1 VISILASASPWL
13 AKSSLVP
20 ERARTAATE
29 LLARSTLEALK
40 AGEQPRDLDSV
51 VATVLAAADRA
62 QARGDRET
70 ANQLLNRAALLLF
83 DRTRHLD
90 GAESPLAA
98 NPEFFLAPLRAS
110 PAWQA
115 VTAPRGRREN
125 GAANHS
131 GPLKVVAVTDSDQ
144 RFLDAAIDAANSAD
158 SNLTIRV
165 LNLAQWAERNNL
177 TLPLNPGQ
185 QIAAR
190 SVSSNNQPWAT
201 ALTDELADADVVWVD
216 WSQRAAVLVSLLDL
230 AARRVIVRLHSFEA
244 FTVFPQLI
252 DPSRIDAFVVVSPAF
267 KNLMARTVPNLAGA
281 DRDVHVIGNPL
292 AEFAA
297 HPKSAAAPFTLG
309 MVGWAAPAKDAVW
322 TLDLLAALRADDDR
336 WQLHLIGA
344 EPDDSAYGQ
353 AVRQRMARP
362 DVADAV
368 TVVGQTDDVPGAL
381 ADVGVIVSSSTRESF
396 HLGLAEG
403 VASGA
408 LPVVRNWPLLA
419 PYGGAH
425 GLWPDEWIV
434 ESIDEAVA
442 RITNPPVGNAANS
455 LPSNESIGR
464 DIASVL
470 RGN

>member
-13 AKSSLVP
+13 ANSSVVP

-29 LLARSTLEALK
+29 LLASSTLDALK

-70 ANQLLNRAALLLF
+70 ANRLLNRAALLMF
-83 DRTRHLD
+83 DRSRHLD
-90 GAESPLAA
+90 GSDSPLAA
-98 NPEFFLAPLRAS
+98 NPEAFLTPLRTS
-110 PAWQA
+110 TAWHA
-115 VTAPRGRREN
+115 VTAQRGRGQN
-125 GAANHS
+125 SAANS
-131 GPLKVVAVTDSDQ
+131 PSPLKIVAVTDSDQ
-144 RFLDAAIDAANSAD
+144 RFLDAAIDAAHAVDATLNF
-158 SNLTIRV
+158 RV
-165 LNLAQWAERNNL
+165 LNLAQWAKEKNL
-177 TLPLNPGQ
+177 RLPLNPGQ

-190 SVSSNNQPWAT
+190 SASSTNEPWAT
-201 ALTDELADADVVWVD
+201 ALGQELADADVVWVD
-216 WSQRAAVLVSLLDL
+216 WAQRAAVLVSLLDL
-230 AARRVIVRLHSFEA
+230 APRRVVVRLHSFEA

-252 DPSRIDAFVVVSPAF
+252 DPSRVDAFVVVSPAF

-281 DRDVHVIGNPL
+281 DREVRVIGNPV
-292 AEFAA
+292 AQFEVR
-297 HPKSAAAPFTLG
+297 PKSATAPFTLG

-322 TLDLLAALRADDDR
+322 TLDLLAALRANDER

-344 EPDDSAYGQ
+344 EPDDSTYGR

-362 DVADAV
+362 DVAAAV

-408 LPVVRNWPLLA
+408 LPVVRNWPMLA

-434 ESIDEAVA
+434 ESIDAAVA
-442 RITNPPVGNAANS
+442 RITNPPVGDSASA
-455 LPSNESIGR
+455 LPTNESIGR